1 MLYELMAY
9 ARILEAWKKDPN
21 LSKREIGV
29 WGHWQNENAQ
39 NELPLTESEV
49 ERMKSFMRRHNP
61 TTYHKIFP
69 EDRRVI
75 Q

>member
-1 MLYELMAY
+1 MLYELMAITFVL
-9 ARILEAWKKDPN
+9 RAWKKDPN

-29 WGHWQNENAQ
+29 WSHWKDESAQ

-49 ERMKSFMRRHNP
+49 ERMKSFMRRHSP
-61 TTYHKIFP
+61 TTYHDIFP